1 MPKHPFSLP
10 RAQIF
15 IRKHCCKKLSSA
27 TFDKISYLA
36 LLKAKISK
44 GNIVEKKISSAT
56 FAKIDIFQFAASQ
69 PDVAL
74 EEVACAW
81 LNHYTRVT
89 FQVVKGTLLK

>member
-1 MPKHPFSLP
+1 VAPK
-10 RAQIF
+10 
-15 IRKHCCKKLSSA
+15 SSA
-27 TFDKISYLA
+27 TFMEKLQVFKINQAKTCYWA
-36 LLKAKISK
+36 LLRAKFSK
-44 GNIVEKKISSAT
+44 EHIVVQNCLLPLLKKY
-56 FAKIDIFQFAASQ
+56 IFSQFAASQ